1 MVAKPLAK
9 NKGSAV
15 DKTSRRKPAALER
28 EPAPSVGGP
37 FGSPKKLSGGGV
49 KTSLVQSVY
58 ESIMELLDSGALKPG
73 SRIVAS
79 ELATH
84 LGLSRAPVRE
94 ALAVLAGQGIVELL
108 PDRGAMLRPM
118 TAHDLAGIYEVS
130 APVAAV
136 GLKEAALRINEG
148 DNAERVAAAMI
159 AIEQAAKEIA
169 PRFGFYLVLNDFHYL
184 VNAIAEK
191 PYVDLVLRAVNIEY
205 WNRLLA
211 QAIDLDR
218 HADQY
223 VRNYRRMADAVL
235 AGDAA
240 GAEAIMLF
248 HAAWCVSLLEPAEVG
263 ISSNRRQNKRKRDET
278 IAMKH

>member
-1 MVAKPLAK
+1 MQGEKT
-9 NKGSAV
+9 V
-15 DKTSRRKPAALER
+15 DKTSRSPIATAGREAPA
-28 EPAPSVGGP
+28 SVGGP
-37 FGSPKKLSGGGV
+37 FGSPKKLSGGGI
-49 KTSLVQSVY
+49 KTSLVQRVY
-58 ESIMELLDSGALKPG
+58 ETIMESLDSGAVKPG

-79 ELATH
+79 DLAAH

-118 TAHDLAGIYEVS
+118 TMLDLAGIYEVS

-136 GLKEAALRINEG
+136 GLKEAALRIGQG
-148 DNAERVAAAMI
+148 DNAARVAAAMA

-184 VNAIAEK
+184 INAIAEK

-218 HADQY
+218 HAEQY
-223 VRNYRRMADAVL
+223 VRNYRRMTDAIL

-240 GAEAIMLF
+240 AAEAIMMF
-248 HAAWCVSLLEPAEVG
+248 HASWCVSLLEPAEEEMR
-263 ISSNRRQNKRKRDET
+263 SNRRQNNGKRRRTVALRE
-278 IAMKH
+278 